1 MTYKILSTRTTP
13 DGGLF
18 LNTEFNID
26 GEIHVNEIAV
36 SLPSSSQDALS
47 AVINYAKSY
56 KWKKDAI
63 ANLESVVILL
73 PVNEEITIE

>member
-56 KWKKDAI
+56 KWKKDAL
-63 ANLESVVILL
+63 ANLDSIVLL
-73 PVNEEITIE
+73 IPINQETTIE

>member
-13 DGGLF
+13 DGSLF

-36 SLPSSSQDALS
+36 SLPSSSQEALQALS
-47 AVINYAKSY
+47 NYANSY
-56 KWKKDAI
+56 KWRKDAL
-63 ANLESVVILL
+63 ANLQNVVAAL
-73 PVNEEITIE
+73 PLNQEITIE